1 MISCWYFCA
10 YSHPTCGEKKQSV
23 SPSGARGHL
32 TASELCCGECIDA
45 LLLQFVPE
53 SPAALGVLVPAP
65 VGLVQEL
72 DLFLVAILLMVQLL
86 AVLPVRLHRVRD
98 GDIDVVDRVARR
110 QKERVGGAFPQLA
123 GHEPVFPA

>member
-1 MISCWYFCA
+1 MLW
-10 YSHPTCGEKKQSV
+10 G
-23 SPSGARGHL
+23 
-32 TASELCCGECIDA
+32 IDA

-53 SPAALGVLVPAP
+53 SPAALGVLVPAS

-72 DLFLVAILLMVQLL
+72 DLLLVAILLMVQLL
-86 AVLPVRLHRVRD
+86 AVLPVRLHCVRD